1 MVAAVGPG
9 RDSEERRSVVELTE
23 VLIVAFI
30 ILIPGIPAYV
40 LGKRREVERPWIA
53 FIPIF
58 GYWVVLLQSTRNT
71 GWLSLAAVVPIASV
85 AFVIWMAFALP
96 SVHGRSN
103 WWVLALIIPGVHLV
117 GLWFYAFTLPK
128 SPLRAVPVAA

>member
-1 MVAAVGPG
+1 MVEV
-9 RDSEERRSVVELTE
+9 TE

-40 LGKRREVERPWIA
+40 IGKRREVERPWIA

-58 GYWVVLLQSTRNT
+58 GFWIVLLHSTDNS
-71 GWLSLAAVVPIASV
+71 GWLALIAVIPLASI
-85 AFVIWMAFALP
+85 AFVIWMAFQLP
-96 SVHGRSN
+96 TAHRRSRR
-103 WWVLALIIPGVHLV
+103 WVLALIIPGVHLL

-128 SPLRAVPVAA
+128 SPLQAVPVTA